1 MKFSILGPGGIA
13 HSLAE
18 AVSKLEGVEAYAVGS
33 RDYGRAKAFADKWGY
48 KKAYGSYE
56 EMLKDPEVELV
67 YIATPHSHHYQ
78 YAKMCLEHGKHIL
91 VEKAF
96 TVNAKQA
103 KEILDLSKEKNLL
116 VAEAMWTRYMPGRKM
131 VEDLIES
138 GVIGEPC
145 SMTSAFGF
153 PLTHVERLTNPEL
166 AGGALLDLTVYPITA
181 ALMVFKEDLKEIHTT
196 AVMSDKGVDLQDSV
210 TLIFEN
216 GKMAMLHTSMLDRTA
231 CESIVSGTKGFLKL
245 HGVNNPGAISVYNQE
260 GELVETY
267 KVPEQINGYEY
278 EVLACK
284 DAMEAGLTECPQ
296 MPHSEILRVMEIMDK
311 IRERWGM
318 TFPCE

>member
-18 AVSKLEGVEAYAVGS
+18 VVNKLEGIEAYAVAS

-56 EMLKDPEVELV
+56 EMVKDPEVELV

-96 TVNAKQA
+96 TVNAAQA
-103 KEILDLSKEKNLL
+103 KELVALAREKNLL
-116 VAEAMWTRYMPGRKM
+116 LAEAMWTRYMPGRKM
-131 VEDLIES
+131 VDDLIES
-138 GVIGEPC
+138 GVIGEVH

-153 PLTHVERLTNPEL
+153 PLTHVDRLMNPEL

-181 ALMVFKEDLKEIHTT
+181 ALMVIDGEVKDIQAS
-196 AVMSDKGVDLQDSV
+196 AVMSDRGIDLQDSV
-210 TLIFEN
+210 TLTFEN
-216 GKMAMLHTSMLDRTA
+216 GKMAVLHTSMLDRTS
-231 CESIVSGTKGFLKL
+231 CESVISGTEGFIKL
-245 HGVNNPGAISVYNQE
+245 NNVNNPSVISLYNSE
-260 GELVETY
+260 REMIASY
-267 KVPEQINGYEY
+267 DVPEQINGYEY

-284 DAMEAGLTECPQ
+284 KALEEGRIECPE
-296 MPHSEILRVMEIMDK
+296 MPHEEIIRVMEITDK
-311 IRERWGM
+311 IREIWGM

>member
-18 AVSKLEGVEAYAVGS
+18 VVNKLEGIEAYAVAS

-56 EMLKDPEVELV
+56 EMVKDPEVELV

-96 TVNAKQA
+96 TVNAAQA
-103 KEILDLSKEKNLL
+103 KELVALAREKNLL
-116 VAEAMWTRYMPGRKM
+116 LAEAMWTRYMPGRKM
-131 VEDLIES
+131 VDDLIES
-138 GVIGEPC
+138 GVIGEVH

-153 PLTHVERLTNPEL
+153 PLTHVDRLMNPEL

-181 ALMVFKEDLKEIHTT
+181 ALMVIDGEVKDIQAS
-196 AVMSDKGVDLQDSV
+196 AVMSDRGIDLQDSV
-210 TLIFEN
+210 TLTFEN
-216 GKMAMLHTSMLDRTA
+216 GKMAVLHTSMLDRTS
-231 CESIVSGTKGFLKL
+231 CESIISGTEGFIKL
-245 HGVNNPGAISVYNQE
+245 NNVNNPSVISLYNSE
-260 GELVETY
+260 REMIASY
-267 KVPEQINGYEY
+267 DVPEQINGYEY

-284 DAMEAGLTECPQ
+284 KALEEGRIECPE
-296 MPHSEILRVMEIMDK
+296 MPHEEIIRVMEITDK
-311 IRERWGM
+311 IREIWGM